1 MRKKSDSK
9 RKSTQPELPLPLTL
23 GNKNYIRYCKRKD
36 KALSLCQE
44 VKKMIEEPRMKISE
58 LAAIL
63 YSKEPK
69 PKPTILLNWDK
80 EIHGMG
86 RRQREKSKTW
96 RNYSILDAISFQV
109 IKKLKEKE
117 IRLKGVVFLYHW
129 LQRKFADP
137 QVLIDFSLGKEM
149 FIVYDFM
156 DAHLSVL
163 PQLKEEA
170 TIRIARLNKFRE
182 KEAVLI
188 ISLSSIMREL
198 LTNQKL
204 KDVYRT
210 WLHIEIDTNNKV
222 IYVINGRKIVLKDIP
237 DPWFDE

>member
-9 RKSTQPELPLPLTL
+9 SKSIKGQLTLPL
-23 GNKNYIRYCKRKD
+23 GDKKYIRYCRRRD
-36 KALSLCQE
+36 KALSLHQE
-44 VKKMIEEPRMKISE
+44 VKKMIEEPYMKISE

-69 PKPTILLNWDK
+69 PKSTILLNWDK
-80 EIHGMG
+80 EIHGIG

-109 IKKLKEKE
+109 IKKLKERE

-137 QVLIDFSLGKEM
+137 QVLIDFSLGREM
-149 FIVYDFM
+149 FIIYDFM
-156 DAHLSVL
+156 DAHLAVL

-210 WLHIEIDTNNKV
+210 WLCIEIDVNNKI
-222 IYVINGRKIVLKDIP
+222 IYVINGRKVVLKDIP

>member
-9 RKSTQPELPLPLTL
+9 RKSIQPQLAIHL
-23 GNKNYIRYCKRKD
+23 GDKNYIRYCKRKD

-44 VKKMIEEPRMKISE
+44 VKKRIEEPRMKISE

-109 IKKLKEKE
+109 IKRLKEKE

-137 QVLIDFSLGKEM
+137 QVLIDFSLGREM
-149 FIVYDFM
+149 FIIYDFM
-156 DAHLSVL
+156 DAHLAVL
-163 PQLKEEA
+163 PQSKEEA
-170 TIRIARLNKFRE
+170 TISIVRLDKFRE
-182 KEAVLI
+182 EEAVLI

-204 KDVYRT
+204 KDVYGT
-210 WLHIEIDTNNKV
+210 WLYIEIDANNKV